1 MNRYFLKKNK
11 RVWRKKVAYTVRQKI
26 ANDRQRVKGRFT
38 CTKKD
43 INVESKD
50 ENLSP
55 SLSPPNMGL
64 KNEITA
70 WPEP

>member
-1 MNRYFLKKNK
+1 LNRYLKKKNK

-38 CTKKD
+38 STKKD
-43 INVESKD
+43 INIESRD

-55 SLSPPNMGL
+55 PLSPPNMGL